1 MGSVI
6 YRSKGGQE
14 SMLLVCETKQVRAR
28 SRIET
33 RGWQGEIE

>member
-6 YRSKGGQE
+6 DRSKGGQE